1 MSSEN
6 GPHSNVIKIFP
17 LDRSEAQ
24 MFCISFN
31 NLTVLTGLAM
41 HVKESAIYMGFFYSN
56 LFGIVQQTAKSSKI
70 AVPIFQ
76 FGAANAVP
84 KFQLGA
90 ANAVPN
96 FQFGA
101 AIAVPNFQFGA
112 ANAVPKFQ
120 LGAANAVPN
129 FQIASLSL
137 QMQCQLAVRNI
148 NAS

>member
-1 MSSEN
+1 MGAFHSMTGPVRHEYFSQYQRKDLVYVSQMSSEN

-41 HVKESAIYMGFFYSN
+41 LRKAPYIWVFLFYSN

-70 AVPIFQ
+70 VVPIFQ

-90 ANAVPN
+90 ANAMPN
-96 FQFGA
+96 FQFVVV
-101 AIAVPNFQFGA
+101 AISGKISPFCHRFYSGC
-112 ANAVPKFQ
+112 K
-120 LGAANAVPN
+120 
-129 FQIASLSL
+129 I
-137 QMQCQLAVRNI
+137 
-148 NAS
+148 

>member
-6 GPHSNVIKIFP
+6 GPHSNVIKIFR

-24 MFCISFN
+24 MFCVSFN
-31 NLTVLTGLAM
+31 NLTVLTGLVM
-41 HVKESAIYMGFFYSN
+41 LMESAIYIFFYSN
-56 LFGIVQQTAKSSKI
+56 LFGIVQQTTKRNKI

-76 FGAANAVP
+76 FVSANAVP

-96 FQFGA
+96 FQF
-101 AIAVPNFQFGA
+101 VA

-120 LGAANAVPN
+120 IGAANAVPN
-129 FQIASLSL
+129 FQLGAAIST
-137 QMQCQLAVRNI
+137 RNI
-148 NAS
+148 